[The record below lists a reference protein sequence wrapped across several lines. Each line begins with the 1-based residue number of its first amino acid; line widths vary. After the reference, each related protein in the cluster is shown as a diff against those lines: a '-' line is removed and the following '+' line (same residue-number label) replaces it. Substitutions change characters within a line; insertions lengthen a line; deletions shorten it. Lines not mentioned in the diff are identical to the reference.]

1 MTLFVKYLM
10 KFKIRI
16 ELQVSMSTFV
26 RLFVVQ
32 ILLASSVY
40 GLQNYKLEKVF
51 SGFGVVW
58 GMAFMDSSFMIITQR
73 DGEIYKL
80 NLQNKTQTKLF
91 NIPSVY
97 VYDQGGLLDVQVSP
111 WYKKDGWIYFTYVK
125 KHNNKGVTTLARAKL
140 KENSFYDWQ
149 ELLVTQ
155 SASDTGVHFGSRIT
169 FDKEGYIYFGV
180 GDRGVRPNAQ
190 DIQTH
195 AGTILRLHLDGSIPK
210 SNPFVGRDGLDEIYS
225 YGHRNP
231 QGLFYDSRREIL
243 FECEHGPRGGDE
255 INIIQKGQN
264 YGWPTVSHGKE
275 YWNFSDVGEA
285 KTKKG
290 MIDPIKVYT
299 PSIAPSSLMVYSG
312 KVFKQWEGDLFLGA
326 LVKTHLNKITLDE
339 NLSVIKEEKL
349 FENLNQR
356 IRNVVE
362 SPDGLIY
369 FSTDNGDIYKIKP

>member
-1 MTLFVKYLM
+1 MRLLSLFL
-10 KFKIRI
+10 
-16 ELQVSMSTFV
+16 LQAVLVS
-26 RLFVVQ
+26 
-32 ILLASSVY
+32 AVY

-58 GMAFMDSSFMIITQR
+58 GMAFIDSSSMIITQR
-73 DGEIYKL
+73 NGEIYKL
-80 NLQNKTQTKLF
+80 NLQNKTQTKLL
-91 NIPSVY
+91 NTPNVY
-97 VYDQGGLLDVQVSP
+97 VYNQGGLLDVQVSP
-111 WYKKDGWIYFTYVK
+111 WYKKDEWIYFTYVK

-140 KENSFYDWQ
+140 KENSFYDWE
-149 ELLVTQ
+149 ELLVTK
-155 SASDTGVHFGSRIT
+155 SATDTGAHFGSRIT

-180 GDRGVRPNAQ
+180 GDRGERPNAQ

-231 QGLFYDSRREIL
+231 QGLFYDSKREIL

-255 INIIQKGQN
+255 INIIKKGQN

-275 YWNFSDVGEA
+275 YWNFLDVGEA

-290 MIDPIKVYT
+290 MIDPIKVYI
-299 PSIAPSSLMVYSG
+299 PSIAPGSLMVYSG

-326 LVKTHLNKITLDE
+326 LVKTHLNKITLDK

-349 FENLNQR
+349 FQNLNQR

-362 SPDGLIY
+362 SPEGLIY
-369 FSTDNGDIYKIKP
+369 FSTDSGDIYKIKL